1 MKASIATFAAVAAL
15 VFAAPAGADQ
25 GAPGTTF
32 PEQPP
37 APVPG
42 CAAVLSNPGTW
53 PGGAAGANF
62 SGTASAITAGLVT
75 DACAVGG

>member
-1 MKASIATFAAVAAL
+1 MKRSLASLAGAAAL
-15 VFAAPAGADQ
+15 VFAAPAGADS

-42 CAAVLSNPGTW
+42 CAAVLSTPEFGEHLSAT
-53 PGGAAGANF
+53 AGA
-62 SGTASAITAGLVT
+62 ITTGLVV
-75 DACAVGG
+75 DACFGG